1 MNFITSTCYIVLLY
15 HEKCKIMYTDS
26 LIYYIEYSDVYDIM
40 KRDIA
45 KFEDYRGKSVA
56 GTFYKYELHRAI
68 HSDI

>member
-1 MNFITSTCYIVLLY
+1 
-15 HEKCKIMYTDS
+15 MYTDS